1 MLKIVFVSILMVL
14 SIFFGIYP
22 NSESSPHSVVLRH
35 LGIKQTG
42 GFAINIVIGILLY
55 ILALIIA
62 HIKMPEKL
70 TKI

>member
-22 NSESSPHSVVLRH
+22 NSENSPHTVVLRH

-42 GFAINIVIGILLY
+42 GFYINIIILFY
-55 ILALIIA
+55 YD
-62 HIKMPEKL
+62 K
-70 TKI
+70 KISNLNKFNFFSYGL